1 VLSDGHGE
9 IPLQVPDETLHAIAD
24 AARRWGRYPIDWAA
38 G

>member
-1 VLSDGHGE
+1 
-9 IPLQVPDETLHAIAD
+9 LQVPDETLHAIAD